1 MIDEHQM
8 HSIIATAICE
18 CRKER
23 PDQQIDIEEAK
34 SIAKCIVEALADAGL
49 QIAPAKPSNHASST
63 EDS

>member
-23 PDQQIDIEEAK
+23 PDQQIDTEEAK

-49 QIAPAKPSNHASST
+49 QIAPKPSDNASST
-63 EDS
+63 KDS